1 MNPSPNI
8 ENLIAKENI
17 TMKASTKIAIVAS
30 VAAALGAFV
39 AGVAYEVKAIK
50 KLTTDADDALPEEI
64 LENENIVVE
73 VIDAK

>member
-1 MNPSPNI
+1 
-8 ENLIAKENI
+8 
-17 TMKASTKIAIVAS
+17 MKSSTKIAIVAS
-30 VAAALGAFV
+30 VAAAVGAFV

-64 LENENIVVE
+64 LENTVVQ

>member
-1 MNPSPNI
+1 
-8 ENLIAKENI
+8 
-17 TMKASTKIAIVAS
+17 MKASTKIAIVAS